1 MKKFSVCILVC
12 LLMMSICSVA
22 FAAKKTGS
30 LQPEDFAFKGVA
42 LGDTSAVMQ
51 EKLGEPDFDTEIVVL
66 EQAVKC
72 YVYSAD
78 LKVCVDPRT
87 EKVVAVLCKDKEYKA
102 RAGVSYG
109 ATRAKLNNVYGEA
122 EHRQI
127 GGLIYYIYRNPEN
140 QQQRLMVQIDNDHLY
155 AKAWTV
161 SVLPLDEEEAM
172 DFAENDKFTAGW
184 RDNEGPRFQYHLSKN
199 VTIGN

>member
-1 MKKFSVCILVC
+1 MIMKRFFL
-12 LLMMSICSVA
+12 LLMCSFILNTCSLCHAGGLVA
-22 FAAKKTGS
+22 
-30 LQPEDFAFKGVA
+30 EDFAIHGLK
-42 LGDTSAVMQ
+42 LGASAEEMQ
-51 EKLGEPDFDTEIVVL
+51 QLLGEPMFDTDMV
-66 EQAVKC
+66 QAGVRVKR
-72 YVYSAD
+72 YTYSPD
-78 LKVCVDPRT
+78 LKVYMSQETGRVLEIFCKE
-87 EKVVAVLCKDKEYKA
+87 EKYQARDGVA
-102 RAGVSYG
+102 YG

>member
-12 LLMMSICSVA
+12 LLMMSICSMA

-87 EKVVAVLCKDKEYKA
+87 EKVVAVLCKDK
-102 RAGVSYG
+102 
-109 ATRAKLNNVYGEA
+109 
-122 EHRQI
+122 
-127 GGLIYYIYRNPEN
+127 
-140 QQQRLMVQIDNDHLY
+140 
-155 AKAWTV
+155 
-161 SVLPLDEEEAM
+161 
-172 DFAENDKFTAGW
+172 
-184 RDNEGPRFQYHLSKN
+184 
-199 VTIGN
+199 